1 MSDARIVGSVLV
13 LAIGLLPDMSAG
25 QESAT
30 ATATAVVLSVG
41 GDVPNPVKLTASE
54 LARLP
59 RQSVR
64 GKDRDGKEVEFEG
77 VPLVEVLKTAGV
89 KFGHDLR
96 GPALANYL
104 LVEAADGYRV
114 VFALSELDP
123 ASTDRVILLAD
134 RREGKPL
141 DEKEGPLRVI
151 VPGEKRPARWVK
163 QVISLKV
170 GRAEP
175 AAAAPK

>member
-1 MSDARIVGSVLV
+1 LFSVLATSPV
-13 LAIGLLPDMSAG
+13 PDLASG
-25 QESAT
+25 QESAPVSG
-30 ATATAVVLSVG
+30 VVLSVG
-41 GDVPNPVKLTASE
+41 GDVPHPVKLTASE
-54 LARLP
+54 FARLP

-77 VPLVEVLKTAGV
+77 VPLVEVLKTAGI

-114 VFALSELDP
+114 VFALPELDP

-163 QVISLKV
+163 QVTSLKV

-175 AAAAPK
+175 AAAASK